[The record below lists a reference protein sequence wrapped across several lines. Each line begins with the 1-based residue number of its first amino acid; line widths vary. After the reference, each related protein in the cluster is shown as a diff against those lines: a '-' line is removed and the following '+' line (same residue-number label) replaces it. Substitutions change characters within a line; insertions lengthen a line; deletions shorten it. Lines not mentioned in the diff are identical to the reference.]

1 MIWTPD
7 GKERYRKDMIEYLRG
22 RVADL
27 GINRVCIDVNGVGYT
42 VSVSETTA
50 SLMPSVG
57 EEVKIYTYMSVR
69 EDGVSLFGF
78 PSYDDLE
85 IFRLLIT
92 VSGVGPKGALAVLS
106 CLSPDDL
113 RFAILSGDSKAI
125 AKAPG
130 IGKKTA
136 EKVIIDLKDKIS
148 AEDTVRSALGS
159 ADNASAAP
167 EGAREEAVEA
177 LVALGY
183 SSADAFRAVK
193 EAAAAL
199 GSEADTDS
207 LLKAAL
213 KVMV

>member
-1 MIWTPD
+1 M
-7 GKERYRKDMIEYLRG
+7 
-22 RVADL
+22 
-27 GINRVCIDVNGVGYT
+27 
-42 VSVSETTA
+42 
-50 SLMPSVG
+50 
-57 EEVKIYTYMSVR
+57 
-69 EDGVSLFGF
+69 
-78 PSYDDLE
+78 
-85 IFRLLIT
+85 
-92 VSGVGPKGALAVLS
+92 AVLS